1 MCHGRVNTQKN
12 VKLLRNNRGMY
23 GQSNRQRK
31 FEVLEPYRYGSQEV
45 YERRLLATERHQ
57 LRENL
62 YVLLATFAKCWYKR
76 GFRRGHME
84 S

>member
-1 MCHGRVNTQKN
+1 
-12 VKLLRNNRGMY
+12 MY
-23 GQSNRQRK
+23 GQSNSQRK
-31 FEVLEPYRYGSQEV
+31 FEALELYGYGSQEV
-45 YERRLLATERHQ
+45 YERRLLATERHH

-62 YVLLATFAKCWYKR
+62 YVLHATFAKRWHKR